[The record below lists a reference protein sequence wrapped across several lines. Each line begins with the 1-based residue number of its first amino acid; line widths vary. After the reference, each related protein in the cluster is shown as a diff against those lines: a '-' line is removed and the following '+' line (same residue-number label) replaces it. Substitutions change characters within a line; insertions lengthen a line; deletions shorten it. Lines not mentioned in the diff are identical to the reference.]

1 MRNKSTKRTLGS
13 LVLVFESVIVFFAT
27 LVAFGLEVYE
37 DPATIWIVGLTF
49 SFVLVITPAV
59 LGRPGS
65 YVFGWILQVLLLALG
80 FWVPLMYLL
89 GVIFVG
95 IWAWGMVAGG
105 TIDRARANLDA
116 QRLQMDQNGSPS
128 ENNPKG

>member
-1 MRNKSTKRTLGS
+1 MRNKSTKRTLCS
-13 LVLVFESVIVFFAT
+13 LVLVFESVVVFFAT
-27 LVAFGLEVYE
+27 LVAFGLEVYK

-49 SFVLVITPAV
+49 SFVLVLTPAV

-65 YVFGWILQVLLLALG
+65 YIFGWILQLMILILG

-89 GVIFVG
+89 GIIFVG

-116 QRLQMDQNGSPS
+116 QRLQMDQNGPS
-128 ENNPKG
+128 QNDPKG

>member
-1 MRNKSTKRTLGS
+1 MRNRSTKRTLGS
-13 LVLVFESVIVFFAT
+13 LVLVFESVVVFFAT
-27 LVAFGLEVYE
+27 LVAFGLKVYE

-49 SFVLVITPAV
+49 SFVLVLTPAV

-65 YVFGWILQVLLLALG
+65 YIFGWILQILILILG

-89 GVIFVG
+89 GIIFVG

-105 TIDRARANLDA
+105 TIDRARTNLEA
-116 QRLQMDQNGSPS
+116 QRLQMDQNGSS
-128 ENNPKG
+128 QNDLKG

>member
-116 QRLQMDQNGSPS
+116 QRIQMDQNGSTS